1 MSDTIE
7 VEAEPATQKKA
18 SGPSPAARATV
29 KKNKAGQQVVMN
41 HALLATAAGALP
53 VPGLD
58 LLGFMIAHLNMV
70 RDLCGVHNVA
80 YDRQRGRAFL
90 TTVATRAGVT
100 MWLRPTLASAVKAI
114 PGVGT
119 AIGSAVGPVTSGL
132 STFVLGNLL
141 HAHLLGGGDL
151 HSFNAEDYADQVNS
165 PDTRKAYT
173 EAVEQDH

>member
-7 VEAEPATQKKA
+7 VEAEPATKSKS
-18 SGPSPAARATV
+18 SGPSPAARAKL
-29 KKNKAGQQVVMN
+29 KKHKAGQQVVIN
-41 HALLATAAGALP
+41 HAMLATAAGALP

-58 LLGFMIAHLNMV
+58 LLGFWIAHLNMV
-70 RDLCGVHNVA
+70 RDLCGVHNVD

-90 TTVATRAGVT
+90 TTLATRAGIT

-141 HAHLLGGGDL
+141 HTHLLGGGDL
-151 HSFNAEDYADQVNS
+151 HSFDADSYASQVKS
-165 PDTRKAYT
+165 PDARKSYT